1 MSFHRAGANIG
12 FHPSA
17 TLRDIACQRL
27 KSTQCG
33 HSLARPL
40 PARAPKR
47 ELSQSRI

>member
-1 MSFHRAGANIG
+1 MSVKFWSLPLLA
-12 FHPSA
+12 
-17 TLRDIACQRL
+17 IALMGRTSQ
-27 KSTQCG
+27 KTHCG